1 MTPDAALDAL
11 LELSSAY
18 GIEWRQPALLW
29 GVLLVPVILVF
40 AGLARA
46 TRARTRDAFRVVGGP
61 SNPRYGRWRRGLAG
75 LFTMAG
81 LAGLAVAF
89 ARPVWTHPQPLD
101 RATVVVV
108 LDVSAAMRA
117 TDVTPSRLEAARRIA
132 REAIG
137 AAPARLQIAGVAY
150 GPTAYLVAPPTHD
163 HGAVTAAL
171 GVVRTVVGAA
181 PGDALAVALA
191 AIPSTASGRAGG
203 TEGAPARVPAA
214 IILVATGDATAGRP
228 VDVSAT
234 ALAEAQVPV
243 HVVPIGPVGPVPTPA
258 PNTVPAPF
266 VPRVLQAIARQTDG
280 RTLNRPQGRDWREV
294 YDAIGEDVVMQ
305 DLPEEVGH
313 LVGYAALGAW
323 AIGMS
328 LMIWAARRLV

>member
-1 MTPDAALDAL
+1 MTPDAVLDAV
-11 LELSSAY
+11 LEASSAY

-29 GVLLVPVILVF
+29 GVLLVPAVLVL

-46 TRARTRDAFRVVGGP
+46 TRARTRDMFRVAGTP
-61 SNPRYGRWRRGLAG
+61 SRPRYGRWRRGFAG
-75 LFTMAG
+75 VFTMAG

-108 LDVSAAMRA
+108 LDVSGAMRS
-117 TDVTPSRLEAARRIA
+117 TDVTPSRIEVARRIA
-132 REAIG
+132 RDAIG
-137 AAPARLQIAGVAY
+137 AAPTRLQVAGVAY

-191 AIPSTASGRAGG
+191 AIPSTGSGAAAG

-228 VDVSAT
+228 VDVAAT
-234 ALAEAQVPV
+234 ALAEVQVPV
-243 HVVPIGPVGPVPTPA
+243 HVVPVGPIGPVPTPA
-258 PNTVPAPF
+258 PNAVPAPF
-266 VPRVLQAIARQTDG
+266 APRLLQSIARQTDG
-280 RTLNRPQGRDWREV
+280 RTLDRPQARDWREI

-313 LVGYAALGAW
+313 LVGYAALGTW
-323 AIGMS
+323 ATGMA